1 MPKRNSEALLRDR
14 VLTLLKEQRAACGG
28 KLAWFSISDVW
39 ITGLPDIV
47 GVIDGRF
54 FALELKAEDGK
65 LADRQRE
72 WLRLFSFC
80 GALAGVIRASA
91 DGKYRA
97 RVTWV
102 GQEQSEELTSTFLF
116 GKTFRKGVYA
126 S

>member
-28 KLAWFSISDVW
+28 RLAWFSISDVW

-54 FALELKAEDGK
+54 FALELKAEDGVV
-65 LADRQRE
+65 ANRQKE

-80 GALAGVIRASA
+80 GARAGVIRATSE
-91 DGKYRA
+91 GKYRA
-97 RVTWV
+97 RITWV
-102 GQEQSEELTSTFLF
+102 GDDQAYDLTDKFLF
-116 GKTFRKGVYA
+116 SETFGKGVFT